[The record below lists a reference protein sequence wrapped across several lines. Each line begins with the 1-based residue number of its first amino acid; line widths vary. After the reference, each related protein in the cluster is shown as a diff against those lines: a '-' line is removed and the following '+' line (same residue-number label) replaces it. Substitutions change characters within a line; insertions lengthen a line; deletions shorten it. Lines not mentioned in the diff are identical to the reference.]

1 MKHLALIL
9 LPILVLIGPLAQS
22 ASTFAHVELLPAL
35 TLERCEEDMPCW
47 DPADCLTIG
56 NRVCGTADD
65 AGTAWKVWERE
76 NGPAKLKVDPSRP
89 HRVDYMASTDTY
101 PENMDTY
108 DLALVGTDGRW
119 YVFRATYTD

>member
-47 DPADCLTIG
+47 DCETMG
-56 NRVCGTADD
+56 NLVCGPGAQ
-65 AGTAWKVWERE
+65 R
-76 NGPAKLKVDPSRP
+76 
-89 HRVDYMASTDTY
+89 
-101 PENMDTY
+101 
-108 DLALVGTDGRW
+108 
-119 YVFRATYTD
+119 